1 MRSFSRIVLVLATVL
16 TVASA
21 YGYKYNRNP
30 YTGECQLQLNL
41 PGGTGGQ
48 SAYRPGVGIKD
59 AYPGIMNTSKMRHT
73 LGF

>member
-1 MRSFSRIVLVLATVL
+1 MRSLSRIILVSATVIA
-16 TVASA
+16 VASA

-41 PGGTGGQ
+41 PGGTGQ

-59 AYPGIMNTSKMRHT
+59 AYPGIMNTRKIWVHKSI
-73 LGF
+73 

>member
-1 MRSFSRIVLVLATVL
+1 MRNFSRIILVSATVI

-41 PGGTGGQ
+41 PGGTGEN
-48 SAYRPGVGIKD
+48 AYRPGAGIKD
-59 AYPGIMNTSKMRHT
+59 TYPGIMNTRKMRYA
-73 LGF
+73 